1 MTDTS
6 LAGKNNDIVR
16 NIQRETDAK
25 GEVEKFILRMIDL
38 EIIIDSK
45 ANEIWYHDNASAR
58 TNLSNYLAGL
68 IDSKIHE
75 KYSMGWSIC

>member
-16 NIQRETDAK
+16 DIQRRETDAK
-25 GEVEKFILRMIDL
+25 GEVEKFIRRMVDL

-58 TNLSNYLAGL
+58 INISNYLAGL
-68 IDSKIHE
+68 IDS
-75 KYSMGWSIC
+75 